1 MFVAGMAPW
10 LRVPMMVT
18 TLLIAVPTGI
28 KIFSWVATLWDGKIH
43 FTTPML
49 WAVGFIA
56 MFTIG
61 GLSGIYLG
69 SVPIDIHA
77 SDTYFIVAHIH
88 YVLFGGSIFTV
99 FCGIYYWFPKMTG
112 RMYNERLGKL
122 HFWLTFIG
130 FNLTFFPMHYIGLQG
145 MPRRVAD
152 YATRFTDFNLFISI
166 ASFGARR
173 LDARVPL
180 QHDPLV
186 ALRPAGRGQPVAR
199 ADARVAGL
207 LAAADLQLRRDPAG
221 RRRPVRV
228 RRPGREATRSCT
240 ARPPPNP

>member
-1 MFVAGMAPW
+1 
-10 LRVPMMVT
+10 
-18 TLLIAVPTGI
+18 
-28 KIFSWVATLWDGKIH
+28 
-43 FTTPML
+43 ML

-99 FCGIYYWFPKMTG
+99 FAGIYYWYPKMTG
-112 RMYNERLGKL
+112 RMYNERLGQL
-122 HFWLTFIG
+122 HFWMTFIG

-152 YATRFTDFNLFISI
+152 YSAPLRRLQPLHLDRVVR
-166 ASFGARR
+166 ARR
-173 LDARVPL
+173 LDDRVPL
-180 QHDPLV
+180 QHDLV
-186 ALRPAGRGQPVAR
+186 VDAR
-199 ADARVAGL
+199 ADRGAEPVAGAHARVAGQ
-207 LAAADLQLRRDPAG
+207 LAASDLQLRRDPAG
-221 RRRPVRV
+221 RRRARTSTAS
-228 RRPGREATRSCT
+228 RARATRFS
-240 ARPPPNP
+240 APPPHPNR